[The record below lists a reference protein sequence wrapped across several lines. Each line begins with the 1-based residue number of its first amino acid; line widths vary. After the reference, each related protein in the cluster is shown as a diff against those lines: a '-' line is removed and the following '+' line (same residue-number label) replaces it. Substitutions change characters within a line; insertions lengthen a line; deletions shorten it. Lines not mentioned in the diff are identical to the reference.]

1 VAYRKTV
8 TAFAE
13 WQVLVYLFIEFGGI
27 VLVIA
32 VIIGGSVAPPALI

>member
-8 TAFAE
+8 TTFAA
-13 WQVLVYLFIEFGGI
+13 WQVFAYFLIGLGGI

-32 VIIGGSVAPPALI
+32 VIIGGSATRLALI

>member
-8 TAFAE
+8 TAFAA
-13 WQVLVYLFIEFGGI
+13 WQVLAYFFIGLGGI

-32 VIIGGSVAPPALI
+32 VIIGGSVTPLALN